1 MALRISKTGMLVAA
15 SAWVLGGGAA
25 WADLPTA
32 GEILDHGRL
41 VNLAIGEPVV
51 LDEFP
56 LADAGRFA
64 LDVSRFSVLTPD
76 AQVVAG
82 TPEGMVPIPDTGL
95 VLLRGKVVGHDE
107 DSTVFIAVGQWGING
122 FVSLNDEFFSIT
134 TGPYHGPIQPG
145 EQVFVTSNFNL
156 PDTMDSFCQYD
167 PNDPK
172 LNPDRGAI
180 EQADEQPLF
189 DARGTGCN
197 LAIIAVD
204 SDYEFT
210 SRLFGGNISASADY
224 AQTLLGAASTIY
236 ERDVNVT
243 ISVGFLR
250 VWSSNTD
257 PYGSG
262 DLGAFL
268 DDVRAEWRAN
278 MGSVSRVIV
287 HGLSGRNLGG
297 GVAWLNALCSTN
309 LGYGVSSS
317 LNGSFPYPLQ
327 DHNSANWDII
337 VVPHEMGHNFGSGHT
352 HDGYNPPIDGC
363 GNGNCTGAWGGTI
376 MSYCHLCSGG
386 IRNIVLQ
393 FHPRVQAVIESRVA
407 SAGCISTTGNAFA
420 TQDDSALTI
429 QGLPVTIDVLT
440 NDAAI
445 SCGTP
450 SIIGVQSPTPNGGTV
465 SIINGS
471 PMDQLQY
478 TPAAG
483 FSGVDTFTYTIT
495 DNVTG
500 NVSVNVQ
507 ALRQPDNPAN
517 PQPGVQVSY
526 YLLNNPTSLPDFDTL
541 TPYLSDVLPNINYPS
556 TTGIFA
562 TSALANNV
570 GAVFDGYVQVNL
582 PGLYT
587 FEVESSDG
595 VELWIGD
602 QLVVSNDGVHDV
614 ETASGQI
621 ALLSGLH
628 QIHIEFFEAS
638 GNAALIVRN
647 TLSGGTPQV
656 IPASAW
662 FYTTEQP
669 CQADFNSDGELNFFD
684 VQAFLA
690 ALAAHDASADV
701 NNDNTWDFF
710 DAQAF
715 LSLFAAGCP

>member
-1 MALRISKTGMLVAA
+1 MLKIRRVHLFAA
-15 SAWVLGGGAA
+15 STGLALGSASA
-25 WADLPTA
+25 LADLPTA
-32 GEILDHGRL
+32 GEVLNFGRL
-41 VNLAIGEPVV
+41 SNLSVGEPVV

-95 VLLRGKVVGHDE
+95 VLLHGTVVGHDE
-107 DSTVFIAVGQWGING
+107 DSSVFIAVGQWGING

-134 TGPYHGPIQPG
+134 TGPYSGPLAPDQ
-145 EQVFVTSNFNL
+145 EVFVTSNFNL
-156 PDTMDSFCQYD
+156 SDAMDSFCQYD

-172 LNPDRGAI
+172 LNPDRGQVD
-180 EQADEQPLF
+180 QADEQPLF
-189 DARGTGCN
+189 GTRGTGCN

-224 AQTLLGAASTIY
+224 AQTLMGASSTIY
-236 ERDVNVT
+236 ERDVNVSL
-243 ISVGFLR
+243 SVGFLR

-257 PYGSG
+257 PYGTG
-262 DLGAFL
+262 DLGTFL
-268 DDVRAEWRAN
+268 DAVRAEWRAN

-287 HGLSGRNLGG
+287 HGMSGRNLGG
-297 GVAWLNALCSTN
+297 GVAWLNGLCSTN

-317 LNGSFPYPLQ
+317 LNGSFPNPPQ
-327 DHNSANWDII
+327 DHNNANWDII

-363 GNGNCTGAWGGTI
+363 GSGNCTGAWGGTI

-393 FHPRVQAVIESRVA
+393 FHPRVQTVIEARVA
-407 SAGCISTTGNAFA
+407 SANCISTTGNAFA
-420 TQDDSALTI
+420 TQDDSATTL

-450 SIIGVQSPTPNGGTV
+450 AIIGVQSPTPNGGNV
-465 SIINGS
+465 SIVSGS
-471 PMDQLQY
+471 PYNELQY

-483 FSGVDTFTYTIT
+483 FQGTDTFTYTIT

-500 NVSVNVQ
+500 NVSVDVQ
-507 ALRQPDNPAN
+507 ALRSPDTPAN
-517 PQPGVQVSY
+517 PQPGVQVDYFMLS
-526 YLLNNPTSLPDFDTL
+526 NPTALPDFTTL

-562 TSALANNV
+562 TSALGNNV
-570 GAVFDGYVQVNL
+570 GAVFDGYVQVNF
-582 PGLYT
+582 PALYT

-602 QLVVSNDGVHDV
+602 RLVVGNDGVHDV
-614 ETASGQI
+614 QTASGQI
-621 ALLSGLH
+621 GLLGGLH
-628 QIHIEFFEAS
+628 QIHIEFFEAT

-656 IPASAW
+656 IPTSAW

-669 CQADFNSDGELNFFD
+669 CEADFNGDGELDFFD
-684 VQAFLA
+684 VQAFLG
-690 ALAAHDASADV
+690 ALAAHDPSGDI
-701 NNDNTWDFF
+701 NGDNTWDFF
-710 DAQAF
+710 DVQAF
-715 LSLFAAGCP
+715 LGLFAAGCP